1 MPLQITNHVIHLT
14 IQIKDVHY
22 PGHGSYS
29 RPFNYR
35 TPFNHLNTGLV
46 QYSLYFVNNNLK
58 MIFFLEICEFFG
70 LQIGKW
76 EARLLLLQEIMDEWL
91 KVQSIWLYLVSYI
104 LKHSIFKFLPLTNQ
118 MCVEQSPLDYFS
130 LIFFV
135 FVQWNMFQM
144 DSDIIVCQKVPMEK
158 ESYISLVSG
167 LYKFV

>member
-70 LQIGKW
+70 L
-76 EARLLLLQEIMDEWL
+76 
-91 KVQSIWLYLVSYI
+91 
-104 LKHSIFKFLPLTNQ
+104 
-118 MCVEQSPLDYFS
+118 
-130 LIFFV
+130 
-135 FVQWNMFQM
+135 
-144 DSDIIVCQKVPMEK
+144 
-158 ESYISLVSG
+158 
-167 LYKFV
+167 